1 MIIKMINSIRATT
14 CLVILA
20 ASIMS
25 CSIAPGMHMES
36 NKSWF
41 NDHEYVYIESLDQNL
56 KVIPINEY
64 ATKERGYESY
74 KIGIGDQISVTVCVT
89 RYFSNH

>member
-1 MIIKMINSIRATT
+1 MK
-14 CLVILA
+14 
-20 ASIMS
+20 
-25 CSIAPGMHMES
+25 S

-74 KIGIGDQISVTVCVT
+74 KIGIGDQISVTVWGYQIFFHHYYT
-89 RYFSNH
+89 RSKLYTS